1 MRTYSPKEGQ
11 VERKWFVIDARDQ
24 VLGRLASKVAY
35 ILRGKHKPIFTPHVD
50 TGDHVVVVNA
60 GKVRLTG
67 NKLTQ
72 KFHYHYTGYPSG
84 LRAIRYDELLKRH
97 PDRVVVLAVKR
108 MLPKNRLARKILKK
122 LKVYAGSEHP
132 HQAQKP
138 EALDLKTVNEKP
150 GG

>member
-1 MRTYSPKEGQ
+1 MRTYSPKKGQ
-11 VERKWFVIDARDQ
+11 VERKWFVVDAKDQ

-35 ILRGKHKPIFTPHVD
+35 ILRGKHKPIFAPHVD
-50 TGDHVVVVNA
+50 TGDHVIVVNA
-60 GKVRLTG
+60 SKVRLTG

-97 PDRVVVLAVKR
+97 PDRVVALAVKR

-138 EALDLKTVNEKP
+138 EALDLKAVNEKP